1 MQFYPSPPQ
10 YENGWNE
17 VLPCILYFCGAKLA
31 VFKEFVKTNI
41 IAVSFFR
48 KECMPHTG
56 INHSFTLEAIIAVS
70 EAAVFL
76 RDMLDSAVAPLG
88 ITSAQYTILRIL
100 KRAAPDGCNRA
111 EILRQVLG
119 KKADLTRQ
127 LDGLERL
134 GFIARTRP
142 ASDRR
147 VVIATIT
154 PQGVEALGHVDPLFR
169 EMLARLS
176 KTLSPEQ
183 WITIAKLCRVISS
196 AEPA

>member
-1 MQFYPSPPQ
+1 M
-10 YENGWNE
+10 
-17 VLPCILYFCGAKLA
+17 LHA
-31 VFKEFVKTNI
+31 
-41 IAVSFFR
+41 
-48 KECMPHTG
+48 G
-56 INHSFTLEAIIAVS
+56 INHSFTLEAIIAIS

-100 KRAAPDGCNRA
+100 KRALPNGCNRA

-154 PQGVEALGHVDPLFR
+154 FDGTEALKQVDPLFR
-169 EMLARLS
+169 EMLAHLS
-176 KTLSPEQ
+176 KTLLPEQ
-183 WITIAKLCRVISS
+183 WVTVARLCRTIYSLEVTEV
-196 AEPA
+196 ARPE